1 MTRRSVRLLEYGTSE
16 PVQLTGDDLR
26 VLQTVPRDRLLAT
39 PTTEP
44 GRFTLRASSW
54 VGTVELDT
62 VRVRVMP
69 KVDDLRNVLG
79 MFASVAGLADWS
91 VRASSDYADA
101 DVVEGIAELVLRTID
116 QATRRGLVHGYRPR
130 IERLPVLRGRLLVAE
145 LAARPWD
152 PWPAPCA
159 YDDFTA
165 DVAENRVLLAA
176 VKAVRGWRLP
186 PEVRRLSAELM
197 SRFEEVSGAS
207 DPWTEAESIRESP
220 LNEHYMPALRLAA
233 IVLEGAGVAH
243 GAGDREAVSF
253 LVDMNNLYERWIGA
267 ELATRL
273 WPSLQVLEQRWVALS
288 RRPTVSMQPDLL
300 FREGGRDVLVGD
312 VKYKLTGSGL
322 ARNEDYYQLLAYT
335 TALSLPKGILVYCQ
349 ADDAPA
355 RHVTVVGGGQE
366 LVCFPLGLG
375 GPWEDVGERLD
386 ELAVFVQ
393 QLSHPR
399 IEHPVSP

>member
-1 MTRRSVRLLEYGTSE
+1 MTRRTVPLPEYGASV
-16 PVQLTGDDLR
+16 PVQLTGADLR
-26 VLQTVPRDRLLAT
+26 VLQTVPRERLLAT
-39 PTTEP
+39 PTMEP
-44 GRFTLRASSW
+44 GLFTLRASSW

-62 VRVRVMP
+62 VRVRVVP

-79 MFASVAGLADWS
+79 MFASAAGLADWS
-91 VRASSDYADA
+91 VRASDYADA

-116 QATRRGLVHGYRPR
+116 QATRRGLVHGYRSR
-130 IERLPVLRGRLLVAE
+130 MERLPVLRGRLLVAE

-176 VKAVRGWRLP
+176 VKAIRGWPLP
-186 PEVRRLSAELM
+186 PEVRRLSADLM
-197 SRFEEVSGAS
+197 SRFEEVSDAS

-253 LVDMNNLYERWIGA
+253 LVDMNKLYERWIGA

-273 WPSLQVLEQRWVALS
+273 WPTLQVLEQRSVALS
-288 RRPTVSMQPDLL
+288 RRPRVSMQPDLL
-300 FREGGRDVLVGD
+300 FREGGRNVLVGD

-322 ARNEDYYQLLAYT
+322 ARNEDYYQLLAYA
-335 TALSLPKGILVYCQ
+335 TALDLPRGILIYCQ

-355 RHVTVVGGGQE
+355 RHLTVVGGEQD
-366 LVCFPLGLG
+366 LVCYPLDLG
-375 GPWEDVGERLD
+375 GPWKDVGERLD
-386 ELAVFVQ
+386 ELADVVQ
-393 QLSHPR
+393 HLRVPSY
-399 IEHPVSP
+399 SS